1 MTAGMKGIA
10 GVVLFAVSL
19 VAHAEEECFLVEKVC
34 TEPAET
40 RRINGSYFS
49 RDCWAY
55 KNVYTCI
62 TKSDA
67 SEDGCSTLNAA
78 SQSYA
83 CDKTSYACDESML
96 ALNGTFKCLHETENW
111 QCTNKVTLPAVNA
124 EWTGKETVY
133 DERID
138 STTCQAFAADASC
151 VKGERTCSESGKLA
165 DGYGECTQTYKCNGR
180 YITACT
186 ALKNAGCTETAA
198 PACEDGSDTCGY
210 KVGTMSCEGIEQS
223 DGTGV
228 SRIPAVLSTD
238 DYTVTATTY
247 PGGVERTT
255 VVSTSDCLAY
265 NNGVLD
271 SGCTE
276 TSSVCSVKGGPQ
288 VINGKVYFE
297 RCWGYTKLYTCV
309 IRDFSSC
316 GQLETN
322 AVTNLCTLKSETC
335 ESTDEATGT
344 CLLKTKV
351 YSCSD
356 KASAG
361 EGVLTG
367 AASVFAGYETNDGCA
382 TEEKDS
388 TCQLVGE
395 TCESYSSE
403 GDGVCVQSRRVY
415 KCKGS

>member
-1 MTAGMKGIA
+1 MKAVLRGIA
-10 GVVLFAVSL
+10 GVVFFAVAL
-19 VAHAEEECFLVEKVC
+19 VAQAEEECFLVEKVC
-34 TEPAET
+34 TEPSET
-40 RRINGSYFS
+40 RFIGGSYFS

-55 KNVYTCI
+55 KNVYTCL
-62 TKSDA
+62 TKSDD

-78 SQSYA
+78 ERSYQ

-138 STTCQAFAADASC
+138 DATACQAFAADAAC
-151 VKGERTCSESGKLA
+151 VKSSRTCSESGKLA
-165 DGYGECTQTYKCNGR
+165 EGYGECTQTYRCDRR

-186 ALKNAGCTETAA
+186 ALKNAGCTETTA
-198 PACEDGSDTCGY
+198 PTCEDGTDTCNT
-210 KVGTMSCEGIEQS
+210 KVGVVSCESIAQS

-238 DYTVTATTY
+238 DYTVTDTAYEAT
-247 PGGVERTT
+247 GSGV
-255 VVSTSDCLAY
+255 VIATSGCLAY
-265 NNGVLD
+265 NDGVLD
-271 SGCTE
+271 SECTE
-276 TSSVCSVKGGPQ
+276 NTSVCSEKGGRK
-288 VINGKVYFE
+288 VIGGRIYYE
-297 RCWGYTKLYTCV
+297 RCWAYTRNYTCV
-309 IRDFSSC
+309 VREFSSC

-322 AVTNLCTLKSETC
+322 AISNLCKLKSETC
-335 ESTDEATGT
+335 ESTDETTGT

-351 YSCSD
+351 YSCDDS
-356 KASAG
+356 APAG

-367 AASVFAGYETNDGCA
+367 ATSVLSGYETNDGCA

-388 TCQLVGE
+388 TCQLMSE
-395 TCESYSSE
+395 ACEAYSSN
-403 GDGVCVQSRRVY
+403 GDGVCVQMRRVY